1 MTIPSFKKCLL
12 ASSLISTFGVMHPAV
27 ASTASSVADGIK
39 GQPNVVIIVADD
51 LGHADAGFYQGEW
64 NSEDTISNQTTKYI
78 RKIASNGAVFNHGYV
93 TAPVCGPSRAGMLT
107 GRYQQSFG
115 FYSNPAPDDPDDNDP
130 MDHAEGVEPGI
141 PTEIPTIGNYFQNAG
156 YTTAFIGKDHDGE
169 DWKFW
174 PHNRGF
180 DYFFGFNNGAVAY
193 EIGDKNQFNTFTTP
207 HSTMWQTFDAGHQ
220 APTDEEIAAADQLV
234 SEHFQLLGE
243 LACESPNENDPDVC
257 DKERTEKQ
265 LIAAF
270 DKNKAEND
278 STYDPSTYRT
288 EYYSALET
296 VAGLHIEPDFEG
308 VYLTDKFG
316 EKAVDFISSQAN
328 GQQPFLLY
336 LAFNAVHTPLKAT
349 DVDESEIN
357 YVGPEYISDEDK
369 SSRKTALAM
378 AKSLDN
384 SVSKIYKKLKRK
396 GILENTIIVFVS
408 DNGGKPKSNFS
419 SNKPLSGHKGE
430 LYEGGT
436 RVPFA
441 ISWPGKIEPQV
452 IDEPVITLDIL
463 PTILDAAGVDM
474 SDKEAYDL
482 HGVNLLP
489 RLTSQSAKLED
500 RYLFWDR
507 VNKAAVFD
515 GEFKLLKTRKK
526 QYQLFRLRD
535 CGKDACES
543 DSPVNFAEFEEYLD
557 SEGNPQKD
565 FYDVSDV
572 NPEKLEELKNA
583 LAAFQCE
590 NPVPTW
596 GVKAPDPSIYNNPEA
611 CPE

>member
-12 ASSLISTFGVMHPAV
+12 ASSLITALGVANPA
-27 ASTASSVADGIK
+27 TASSTGVTTNQ

-64 NSEDTISNQTTKYI
+64 NSEDTVSNQTTKFI
-78 RKIASNGAVFNHGYV
+78 TKIASSGAVFNHGYV

-107 GRYQQSFG
+107 GRYQQTFG
-115 FYSNPAPDDPDDNDP
+115 FYSNPAPDDADDNEP
-130 MDHAEGVEPGI
+130 VDHEEGVEPGI

-207 HSTMWQTFDAGHQ
+207 HSTMWQSFDENH
-220 APTDEEIAAADQLV
+220 PVPSDEEKVSAEILV
-234 SEHFQLLGE
+234 TEHFQLLEE
-243 LACESPNENDPDVC
+243 LACETPNANDPNVC

-265 LIAAF
+265 LITAF
-270 DKNKAEND
+270 DNHKADLD
-278 STYDPSTYRT
+278 SSYDPETYRT
-288 EYYSALET
+288 EYYAALET
-296 VAGLHIEPDFEG
+296 VAGLQIEPDFEN

-316 EKAVDFISSQAN
+316 EKAVDFISEHAN
-328 GQQPFLLY
+328 EQQPFLLY

-349 DVDESEIN
+349 NVDEAEIN
-357 YVGPEYISDEDK
+357 FVGPEYVTEEEK
-369 SSRKTALAM
+369 ASRKTALAM

-384 SVSKIYKKLKRK
+384 SVAKIYKKLKRK

-441 ISWPGKIEPQV
+441 ISWPGKISPQIV
-452 IDEPVITLDIL
+452 DEPIITIDIL
-463 PTILDAAGVDM
+463 PTILNAAGVDT
-474 SDKEAYDL
+474 SDKAAYDL

-489 RLTSQSAKLED
+489 RLTHQVEKLED

-526 QYQLFRLRD
+526 QFQLFRLRD
-535 CGKDACES
+535 CGEVSCES
-543 DSPVNFAEFEEYLD
+543 DSAVNFAEFDEYID
-557 SEGNPQKD
+557 STGETQKA
-565 FYDVSDV
+565 FYDVSDA
-572 NPEKLEELKNA
+572 NPEKLQELKNA
-583 LAAFQCE
+583 LAAFQCK

-611 CPE
+611 CPK